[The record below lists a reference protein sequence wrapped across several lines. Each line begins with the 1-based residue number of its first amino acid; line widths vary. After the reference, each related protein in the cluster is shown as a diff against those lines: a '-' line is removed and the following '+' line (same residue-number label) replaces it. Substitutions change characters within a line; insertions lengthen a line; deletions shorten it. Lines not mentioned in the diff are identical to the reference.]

1 MSLFR
6 GENDIL
12 ILLILAAGPLEVRS
26 VDETGLIKCH
36 YLGVLLFGINFILG
50 NYFLGG
56 ENDILIF
63 LILAAG
69 PLEVRSVDGTGL
81 IKCVNFWHQF
91 HLGELFPW
99 G

>member
-1 MSLFR
+1 
-6 GENDIL
+6 
-12 ILLILAAGPLEVRS
+12 
-26 VDETGLIKCH
+26 
-36 YLGVLLFGINFILG
+36 NFILG

-69 PLEVRSVDGTGL
+69 PLEVRSVDETGL
-81 IKCVNFWHQF
+81 IKCHYLCVNFWHQF

>member
-1 MSLFR
+1 GNYFLR

-12 ILLILAAGPLEVRS
+12 IFLILAAGPLEVRS

-36 YLGVLLFGINFILG
+36 YLGVTFWHQFHLGELFPW
-50 NYFLGG
+50 G

-69 PLEVRSVDGTGL
+69 PLEVRSVDET
-81 IKCVNFWHQF
+81 
-91 HLGELFPW
+91 
-99 G
+99 